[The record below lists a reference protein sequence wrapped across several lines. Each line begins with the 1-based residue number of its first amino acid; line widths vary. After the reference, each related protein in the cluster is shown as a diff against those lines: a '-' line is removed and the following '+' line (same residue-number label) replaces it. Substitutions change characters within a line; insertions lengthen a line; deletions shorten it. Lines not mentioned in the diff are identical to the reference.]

1 MKYDPLKSSLLL
13 FFFGFLLNSSL
24 NAGEFHNW
32 VDLNKYYKKNN
43 FIPEILTQE
52 NIGHLPIISELPDD
66 FSEIQDVPTKKKLF
80 YLVTLP
86 LIYNTNTSIMQERR
100 MVINIEKKFARK
112 ELNKNET
119 DEIIRLSKKYK
130 LDYSEINTKLFRKLK
145 QRINII
151 PVSLALGQAIIE
163 SGWGQSRF
171 ATEGNAL
178 YGQWTTSEDKGIIP
192 QDRDEDK
199 THAVLKFKN
208 LSESV
213 EAYMFNINTHQAYY
227 NFRVIRR
234 IDERIKYTDP
244 ISMKVKYLAAYAE
257 IGDKYVDKLELI
269 IASNNLQELSLIH
282 ISEPTRPY

>member
-119 DEIIRLSKKYK
+119 DEIIKLSKKYK

-192 QDRDEDK
+192 ENRDEDK

-269 IASNNLQELSLIH
+269 IASNNLQEFD
-282 ISEPTRPY
+282 RFKFN

>member
-199 THAVLKFKN
+199 SHAVLKFKN

-269 IASNNLQELSLIH
+269 IASNNLQEFD
-282 ISEPTRPY
+282 RFKFN

>member
-1 MKYDPLKSSLLL
+1 MKYDPLKSSLLI

-269 IASNNLQELSLIH
+269 IATNNLQEFD
-282 ISEPTRPY
+282 RFKFN

>member
-86 LIYNTNTSIMQERR
+86 LIYNANASIMQERR

-234 IDERIKYTDP
+234 IDERIKDTDP

-269 IASNNLQELSLIH
+269 IATNNLQEFD
-282 ISEPTRPY
+282 RFKFN

>member
-1 MKYDPLKSSLLL
+1 MKYDPLKSRLLL

-112 ELNKNET
+112 DLNKNET

-269 IASNNLQELSLIH
+269 IASNNLQEFD
-282 ISEPTRPY
+282 RFKFN

>member
-1 MKYDPLKSSLLL
+1 MKYDPLKPSLLV

-86 LIYNTNTSIMQERR
+86 LIYNANASIMQERR

-112 ELNKNET
+112 DLNKNET

-269 IASNNLQELSLIH
+269 IASNNLQEFD
-282 ISEPTRPY
+282 RFKFN

>member
-66 FSEIQDVPTKKKLF
+66 FSEILDVPTKKKLF

-269 IASNNLQELSLIH
+269 IASNNLQEFD
-282 ISEPTRPY
+282 RFKFN

>member
-24 NAGEFHNW
+24 YAGEFHNW

-119 DEIIRLSKKYK
+119 DEIIRLSKK
-130 LDYSEINTKLFRKLK
+130 
-145 QRINII
+145 
-151 PVSLALGQAIIE
+151 
-163 SGWGQSRF
+163 
-171 ATEGNAL
+171 
-178 YGQWTTSEDKGIIP
+178 
-192 QDRDEDK
+192 
-199 THAVLKFKN
+199 
-208 LSESV
+208 
-213 EAYMFNINTHQAYY
+213 
-227 NFRVIRR
+227 
-234 IDERIKYTDP
+234 
-244 ISMKVKYLAAYAE
+244 
-257 IGDKYVDKLELI
+257 
-269 IASNNLQELSLIH
+269 LSLIH
-282 ISEPTRPY
+282 I

>member
-1 MKYDPLKSSLLL
+1 MKYDPLKSRLLL

-80 YLVTLP
+80 YLVILP

-269 IASNNLQELSLIH
+269 IASNNLQEFD
-282 ISEPTRPY
+282 RFKFN

>member
-1 MKYDPLKSSLLL
+1 VKYDPLKSSLLI

-86 LIYNTNTSIMQERR
+86 LIYNANASIVQERR

-269 IASNNLQELSLIH
+269 IASNNLQEFD
-282 ISEPTRPY
+282 RFKFN

>member
-1 MKYDPLKSSLLL
+1 MKYDPVKSRLLV

-112 ELNKNET
+112 KLNKNET

-213 EAYMFNINTHQAYY
+213 KAYMFNINTHQAYY

-269 IASNNLQELSLIH
+269 IASNNLQEFD
-282 ISEPTRPY
+282 RFKFN

>member
-1 MKYDPLKSSLLL
+1 MKYDLLKSSLLL

-86 LIYNTNTSIMQERR
+86 LIYNSNTSIMQERR

-112 ELNKNET
+112 KLNKNET

-257 IGDKYVDKLELI
+257 IVDKYVDKLELI
-269 IASNNLQELSLIH
+269 IASNNLQEFD
-282 ISEPTRPY
+282 RFKFN

>member
-52 NIGHLPIISELPDD
+52 NIGHLPIISELPED

-86 LIYNTNTSIMQERR
+86 LIYNANASIMQERR

-112 ELNKNET
+112 NLNKNET

-269 IASNNLQELSLIH
+269 IASNNLQEFD
-282 ISEPTRPY
+282 RFKFN

>member
-192 QDRDEDK
+192 QDMDEDK

-269 IASNNLQELSLIH
+269 IASNNLQEFD
-282 ISEPTRPY
+282 RFKFN

>member
-1 MKYDPLKSSLLL
+1 VKYDPLKSSLLL

-52 NIGHLPIISELPDD
+52 NIGHLPIISELPDN

-269 IASNNLQELSLIH
+269 IASNNLQEFD
-282 ISEPTRPY
+282 RFKFN

>member
-1 MKYDPLKSSLLL
+1 MKYDPLKSSLLV

-208 LSESV
+208 LLESV

-269 IASNNLQELSLIH
+269 IASNNLQEFD
-282 ISEPTRPY
+282 RFKFN

>member
-1 MKYDPLKSSLLL
+1 MKYDPLKSSLLI

-86 LIYNTNTSIMQERR
+86 LIYNANASIMQERR

-112 ELNKNET
+112 DLNKNET

-178 YGQWTTSEDKGIIP
+178 YGQWTTSEEKGIIP

-269 IASNNLQELSLIH
+269 IASNNLQEFD
-282 ISEPTRPY
+282 RFKFN

>member
-151 PVSLALGQAIIE
+151 PMSLALGQAIIE

-269 IASNNLQELSLIH
+269 IASNNLQEFDRF
-282 ISEPTRPY
+282 TFN

>member
-1 MKYDPLKSSLLL
+1 MKYDPLKSSLLV

-112 ELNKNET
+112 ELNQNET

-269 IASNNLQELSLIH
+269 IASNNLQEFD
-282 ISEPTRPY
+282 RFKFN

>member
-1 MKYDPLKSSLLL
+1 MKYDPLKSSLLV
-13 FFFGFLLNSSL
+13 FFFGILLNSSL

-52 NIGHLPIISELPDD
+52 NIGHLPVISELPDD

-86 LIYNTNTSIMQERR
+86 LIYNSNNSIMQERR

-269 IASNNLQELSLIH
+269 IASNNLQEFD
-282 ISEPTRPY
+282 RFKFN

>member
-43 FIPEILTQE
+43 FIPEILTQD
-52 NIGHLPIISELPDD
+52 NINHLPIISELPDD

-269 IASNNLQELSLIH
+269 IASNNLQEFD
-282 ISEPTRPY
+282 RFKFN

>member
-52 NIGHLPIISELPDD
+52 NIGHLPIISELPDN

-86 LIYNTNTSIMQERR
+86 LIYKTNTSIMQERR

-269 IASNNLQELSLIH
+269 IASNNLQEFD
-282 ISEPTRPY
+282 RFKFN

>member
-1 MKYDPLKSSLLL
+1 MKYDPLKSSLLV

-119 DEIIRLSKKYK
+119 DEIIKLSKKYK

-269 IASNNLQELSLIH
+269 IASNNLQEFD
-282 ISEPTRPY
+282 RFKFN

>member
-1 MKYDPLKSSLLL
+1 MKYDPLKSSFLI

-86 LIYNTNTSIMQERR
+86 LIYNTNKSIMQERR

-269 IASNNLQELSLIH
+269 IASNNLQEFD
-282 ISEPTRPY
+282 RFKFN

>member
-86 LIYNTNTSIMQERR
+86 LIYNANTSIMQERR

-112 ELNKNET
+112 KLNKNET

-269 IASNNLQELSLIH
+269 IASNNLQEFD
-282 ISEPTRPY
+282 RFKFN

>member
-1 MKYDPLKSSLLL
+1 MKYDPLKSSLLI

-130 LDYSEINTKLFRKLK
+130 LDYREINTKLFRKLK

-269 IASNNLQELSLIH
+269 IASNNLQEFD
-282 ISEPTRPY
+282 RFKFN